1 MLYEGTAA
9 ITGLGRFWRVAA
21 ARGTGG
27 PGSSEGGARVKREC
41 DGSVD
46 EVCVEGWAGVLVQL
60 CEICNVWCD
69 WVRTCYCE
77 SFCS

>member
-21 ARGTGG
+21 ARGAGG

-41 DGSVD
+41 DGNVD
-46 EVCVEGWAGVLVQL
+46 EVFVEGWVGVLVQL
-60 CEICNVWCD
+60 
-69 WVRTCYCE
+69 
-77 SFCS
+77 